1 MDKSI
6 ILIISAETSGCVH
19 VRLWNNMYYI
29 NANYEKFNTRIVT
42 SPIPIFDANFLM
54 QVRCIIIHRLSS
66 PVQLEWLKRYRELA
80 PKYGNI
86 KLISEYDD
94 NFTEFKG
101 QALSPWH
108 PNALAKRDYSAV
120 DKLIA
125 EACRYLDGIIVSTYW
140 LKKCF
145 VEKFNFENIY
155 LIENANPRSLWQLER
170 RTEFNTEKPKVMF
183 AGCPQHWRDPIP
195 LSPQAPAGVIGD
207 IGDFSRAWIDWI
219 VKHVDAGDIDFHST
233 CTLPYFLDCI
243 REKVTVHPWVDTN
256 NYPGNMCRIRP
267 EFIIAPLKKCVFDLQ
282 KSDIKRVDCACMG
295 TILMGTRFEEGPYA
309 NIPCGLDENCTVE
322 DIDKMFEFGKQN
334 WKALTEA
341 EYNWLNKNGRFIESD
356 EHVKKFLNACS
367 EPNRTLI

>member
-1 MDKSI
+1 MTKEI
-6 ILIISAETSGCVH
+6 ILIISKETAGCVH

-29 NANYEKFNTRIVT
+29 NANFEKYHTRVVT
-42 SPIPIFDANFLM
+42 SPIPIFDPEFLNN
-54 QVRCIIIHRLSS
+54 VKCIIIHRLLE
-66 PVQLEWLKRYRELA
+66 PLQLEWLKRFRDLA
-80 PKYGNI
+80 PKFGY
-86 KLISEYDD
+86 KVISEYDD

-101 QALSPWH
+101 QGLSPWH
-108 PNALAKRDYSAV
+108 PNAIYKRDYTAI
-120 DKLIA
+120 DKLIS
-125 EACRYLDGIIVSTYW
+125 EACQYLDGIIVSTYW

-195 LSPQAPAGVIGD
+195 FSPQAPAGVIGD
-207 IGDFSRAWIDWI
+207 IGDFSKAWIDWI
-219 VKHVDAGDIDFHST
+219 VKHVKAGDIDFHST
-233 CTLPYFLDCI
+233 CQLPYFLDCI
-243 REKVTVHPWVDTN
+243 REKVTVHPWVDTS

-295 TILMGTRFEEGPYA
+295 TILMGTKFEEGPYA
-309 NIPCGLDENCTVE
+309 NIPCGLEENCTVE

-334 WKALTEA
+334 WKAITES
-341 EYNWLNKNGRFIESD
+341 EYNWINKNGRFIESD
-356 EHVKKFLNACS
+356 EHVNKFLIACS
-367 EPNRTLI
+367 GPNTRFI